1 VRGRKSCSFGEV
13 TIRDDFLTTARIAL
27 DLLRHRQVADHW
39 DKPSALPEF
48 GVSGLAGHIGYQV
61 LALPSMTTAP
71 IGDEPVVGLMEHYA
85 RANWTE
91 QEISSEL
98 HTRIRDGGEKIAA
111 EGHAALCGQFEQV
124 LAELEKTLPGLENRP
139 VRMPHWGPWAVPL
152 DDYLVTRLMELVVH
166 SDDLAVSV
174 GADTPEFPRPVN
186 ETVIDLLTRMSL
198 NRHQAIDIVRALS
211 RKERAPQDITAF

>member
-1 VRGRKSCSFGEV
+1 M
-13 TIRDDFLTTARIAL
+13 TIRDDFLTTSRIAL
-27 DLLRHRQVADHW
+27 DLLRHERVADHW

-48 GVSGLAGHIGYQV
+48 GVSGLAGHLGYQV
-61 LALPSMTTAP
+61 LPLPSMTTAP

-91 QEISSEL
+91 QEIDSEL
-98 HTRIRDGGEKIAA
+98 HTRIRDGGEKIA
-111 EGHAALCGQFEQV
+111 EKGHAALCAEFEQV
-124 LAELEKTLPGLENRP
+124 LTELEKTLPGLENRP
-139 VRMPHWGPWAVPL
+139 VRMPHWGPWAVRL

-174 GADTPEFPRPVN
+174 GAGTPEFPRPVN
-186 ETVIDLLTRMSL
+186 EAVIDLLTRMSL
-198 NRHQAIDIVRALS
+198 NRHKAIDVVRALS